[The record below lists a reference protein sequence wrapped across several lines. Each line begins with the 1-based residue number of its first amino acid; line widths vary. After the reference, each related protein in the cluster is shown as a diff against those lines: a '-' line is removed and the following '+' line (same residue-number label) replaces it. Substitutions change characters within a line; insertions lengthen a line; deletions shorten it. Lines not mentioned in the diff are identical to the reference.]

1 MWGKDYDT
9 NSINNG
15 YGVHCTEE
23 GVKSYVA
30 MNEIKYSHV
39 AEWIDAVSSN

>member
-1 MWGKDYDT
+1 MKKYFDI
-9 NSINNG
+9 INNG

-30 MNEIKYSHV
+30 MNE
-39 AEWIDAVSSN
+39 